1 MSDLEALLADGPEPG
16 AETLADALA
25 GLAARAEAEGMVDV
39 AWGTVD
45 SPLGELGLAVTERGL
60 AMVRFGDLEEALD
73 EVGRRLSPRVLRS
86 PGRVDPV
93 RRELEEYFGRRR
105 RRFDVALDW
114 TLTGEFQRRIL
125 QAAVAIPYG
134 GVSTYGEVAA
144 AAGSPRGS
152 RAAGNALGGN
162 PIPVIV
168 PCHRVVAAGGK
179 LGGYTGGVDKK
190 RLLLDLE
197 SAAALG

>member
-1 MSDLEALLADGPEPG
+1 MSDLEALLAQGPEAG
-16 AETLADALA
+16 DEAALADAVA

-39 AWGTVD
+39 AWGTVE
-45 SPLGELGLAVTERGL
+45 SPLGLLGLAVTDRGL
-60 AMVRFGDLEEALD
+60 AMVRFGDLDEALD
-73 EVGRRLSPRVLRS
+73 EVSRRLSPRVLRS

-93 RRELEEYFGRRR
+93 RRELDEYFDRRR
-105 RRFDVALDW
+105 RHFDVALDW
-114 TLTGEFQRRIL
+114 SLTGDFQRRIL

-134 GVSTYGEVAA
+134 GVATYGEVAA

-190 RLLLDLE
+190 ELLLRLE
-197 SAAALG
+197 GVTV